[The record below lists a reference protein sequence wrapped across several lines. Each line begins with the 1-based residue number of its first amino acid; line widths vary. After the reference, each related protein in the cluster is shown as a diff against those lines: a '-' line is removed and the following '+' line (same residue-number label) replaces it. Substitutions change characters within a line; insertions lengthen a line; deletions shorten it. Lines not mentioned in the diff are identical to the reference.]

1 MLFNFILVYI
11 FLVHEREYEQ
21 IGHGRQRAPETRPQ
35 QDHEPE
41 QQEPEQRQSQPT
53 RQQHVIE
60 SVEPQDAQQQFT
72 VRVTN
77 SLQNAC
83 TSIELTP
90 KYLVLSVMTFI
101 NTHID
106 LIRNYVQQ
114 HARSNVKIQVYVCA
128 QFRQVQDAQ
137 GKSKLHH
144 LTSAKAVE
152 EDLATF

>member
-1 MLFNFILVYI
+1 M
-11 FLVHEREYEQ
+11 
-21 IGHGRQRAPETRPQ
+21 
-35 QDHEPE
+35 
-41 QQEPEQRQSQPT
+41 
-53 RQQHVIE
+53 IE

-114 HARSNVKIQVYVCA
+114 HTRSNVKIQVYVCA

-137 GKSKLHH
+137 EKSKLHH
-144 LTSAKAVE
+144 STSAKAGE
-152 EDLATF
+152 EDLATFLNQKAQKIDNLLSEYNERSSGWILDKILQISFICSRFTHFVDY